1 MQLTTR
7 SIPQV
12 KTPQGYYSGGG
23 GYVISRAALERF
35 GERKEG
41 VCANDLGPEDV
52 AFGRCMHALGVKTKD
67 SLDRLGE

>member
-1 MQLTTR
+1 M
-7 SIPQV
+7 
-12 KTPQGYYSGGG
+12 
-23 GYVISRAALERF
+23 ISRAALERF

-52 AFGRCMHALGVKTKD
+52 AFGRCMNALGVKTKD